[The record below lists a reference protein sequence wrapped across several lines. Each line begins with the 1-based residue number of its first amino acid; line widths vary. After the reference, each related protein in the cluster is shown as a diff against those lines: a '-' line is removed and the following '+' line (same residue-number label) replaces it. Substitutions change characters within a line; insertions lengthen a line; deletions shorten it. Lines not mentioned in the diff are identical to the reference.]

1 MFKQCLLLYH
11 INLRCKHLTYI
22 CSVHGPSTILSSA
35 GRAGNKGTAYTFI
48 SEEEDKFAPDL
59 VKALQESN
67 APVPKDLMQLA
78 DNFNSK
84 HARGEVQARGSGYGG
99 SGFKFDVGEEEARNA
114 ERRVSMLCAPYT
126 QPLTQINLSQNLS
139 GV

>member
-1 MFKQCLLLYH
+1 M
-11 INLRCKHLTYI
+11 LT
-22 CSVHGPSTILSSA
+22 

-48 SEEEDKFAPDL
+48 CEEEDKFAPDL

-78 DNFNSK
+78 ESFNGK

-114 ERRVSMLCAPYT
+114 ERRVN
-126 QPLTQINLSQNLS
+126 NL
-139 GV
+139 